1 MVSKRTL
8 GLRRSHVLQLAR
20 RNLSSHQCA
29 EDPFL
34 SLLNA
39 AIAEHVA
46 QHQRSI
52 LRSSL
57 LGFNAAIC
65 GALFLEWYL
74 KIEFWTYSSRR
85 CCSISY
91 LLLKAARMRFE
102 FFKLDS
108 TSQEQSSIGKFFHLI
123 RYCLWWAS
131 PRLVKI
137 FSTSYS
143 PESVAVGSWAP
154 RMPLVCKSEAGLSK
168 LQWKTSW
175 IREAAGSCSWNETGD
190 NCRRIL

>member
-1 MVSKRTL
+1 MCGRSVFVALKRSNCGACCTA
-8 GLRRSHVLQLAR
+8 STQHF
-20 RNLSSHQCA
+20 A
-29 EDPFL
+29 EQFAWL
-34 SLLNA
+34 
-39 AIAEHVA
+39 
-46 QHQRSI
+46 QRSN
-52 LRSSL
+52 LRSP
-57 LGFNAAIC
+57 F
-65 GALFLEWYL
+65 FEWYL

-108 TSQEQSSIGKFFHLI
+108 TSQEQSSIGKFFYLI

-154 RMPLVCKSEAGLSK
+154 RMPLVCKSEAGLSR
-168 LQWKTSW
+168 LQWKTLW

-190 NCRRIL
+190 SCRRIL